1 MRQERVWGLSPGP
14 HSRWDGAS
22 GYSRAVALG
31 PIQDSMSCSVCI
43 QRLYESQTH
52 GVASHSSTNE
62 GNPSCASTASK
73 KQYMRDTLITSIH
86 MRAPFNA
93 LIALSAEAQMPH
105 ARLPFPI
112 KTCLYKVCAHQ
123 QHQALANPAHS
134 KPNLLPQ
141 CSVGRD

>member
-1 MRQERVWGLSPGP
+1 
-14 HSRWDGAS
+14 
-22 GYSRAVALG
+22 
-31 PIQDSMSCSVCI
+31 MSCTVGI

-52 GVASHSSTNE
+52 GVAGHSSIN
-62 GNPSCASTASK
+62 STASK

-86 MRAPFNA
+86 MRAPCNA

-105 ARLPFPI
+105 APLKLAYARYVLI
-112 KTCLYKVCAHQ
+112 SSIINISAI
-123 QHQALANPAHS
+123 QALANPAHS